1 MYLVQVEQPLRP
13 MILVLLLPGTPHPL
27 LWRPAR
33 EEEGVQVLEEGGG
46 VEVGEPTTRELV
58 YSKRE

>member
-1 MYLVQVEQPLRP
+1 
-13 MILVLLLPGTPHPL
+13 MILVLLLPGSPHPL

-46 VEVGEPTTRELV
+46 VEVREPTTRELV